1 MSDNSSTTLRECV
14 PWETHHETV
23 FIDWADKASC
33 YNWLHNKSYIKYHS
47 KRNMYTI
54 PVIIMSTLT
63 GTANFALERVP
74 AEYQD
79 ACSIAIG
86 SVNILAGIITTIAQF
101 LKLNELT
108 ESHRVA
114 AIAWD
119 KFHRSIRLE
128 LIKAPEERIDVTY
141 FMKSSRDEFD
151 RLMETSP
158 NIDMDILNTFKIDL
172 TKSKDKTESIR
183 KLKNFNRLIKPEIF
197 NDIQTLKDVTY
208 KAPPQVE
215 ITIED
220 KVKIKKLNTERDN
233 YKSNIDTVKN
243 FIESFQTKYSRYPA
257 FDEVCSN
264 LKNIPKPDLKIILND
279 INEE

>member
-1 MSDNSSTTLRECV
+1 MNNEEKKIFKKWT
-14 PWETHHETV
+14 PAHEKL
-23 FIDWADKASC
+23 FIEWADKALC
-33 YNWLHNKSYIKYHS
+33 YKWLHSKSNLVYN
-47 KRNMYTI
+47 RLNTLYTI

-158 NIDMDILNTFKIDL
+158 NIDMDILNTFKVDL